1 MPSALQ
7 CGRAGSRRWL
17 LLLSRLHRP
26 ETDGISHSQP
36 PSALGG
42 KAGQAGSAPGSGP
55 WPRLRAGSPLVA
67 AKPKAI
73 TNAPSQHPNTIR
85 KLRYIRIQV
94 YLHCVGCGLA
104 GAQAHHSRRRA
115 AAGIE
120 EEVAVYF
127 RTTRS
132 NLLEIVLIRS

>member
-1 MPSALQ
+1 M
-7 CGRAGSRRWL
+7 
-17 LLLSRLHRP
+17 
-26 ETDGISHSQP
+26 
-36 PSALGG
+36 
-42 KAGQAGSAPGSGP
+42 
-55 WPRLRAGSPLVA
+55 A

-73 TNAPSQHPNTIR
+73 TNAPSQHPNAIR

-132 NLLEIVLIRS
+132 NLLEIVLIRACLYGPDACADFTQKSPRALP